1 MKSNNKIRLHFGAP
15 LVCTGMG
22 FFNKNFSTSF
32 LGAFFAL
39 SLLFIFSC
47 SKDEEALI
55 KYTLTIAKPKN
66 GTVTSEPK
74 GINCG
79 SKGSDCKAQVAD
91 GAKTKLIAEADEY
104 YTLGVWGGAC
114 RGSDKDKKICE
125 LTMNADKIVNK
136 IFNHTNEYTLTIDP
150 KPINGTVT
158 SSPPGINCGD
168 GNNDCNSSFDRDSEV
183 ILTARP
189 ATGYVPGSW
198 GKDCKKDTDAGAN
211 CILIMN
217 ADKTVSK
224 MFSIIRTLRVTRPD
238 NGTITSSIGNINCG
252 SGAGETA
259 CSFIFGHDSSVTL
272 TATAKTGYAAGAWG
286 DNCEDTDAGAD
297 CTLIMDTPKTV
308 SKTFS
313 ITQRTLT
320 IDPKPA
326 DGTITSNVGD
336 INCGESNAICNA
348 SLDYGTT
355 VILTATPAGGYLTGD
370 WGGDDCSGIGN
381 ICNLTMTTNK
391 TVSKLFTSTS
401 GHTDTDMDGVGDSVD
416 VDDNNNGLIEVHNL
430 DMFNNI
436 RHNPAGTSYK
446 MTSSGTDDQSGAPTD
461 ATVDCTT
468 DDDGDG
474 LYLCGYELVGDLDF
488 TIGASY
494 ESLSVTPD
502 WRPNDQADASGNA
515 ATPDNALN
523 PGFVGID
530 RFAGTFD
537 GNGYS
542 ISHLYSRDT
551 TDSNVSVGLFK
562 STTNAAAIRNL
573 RLIGAHLYGGTGND
587 NIGSLVGL
595 NRGRILASYATSTVH
610 GDAGL
615 DHVGGLVGRNEGNI
629 TASYTIGSTVHGD
642 AGLDRVGGL
651 VGKNIGSIIASYAT
665 ATTASTA
672 NVDGGSGT
680 DFIGGLVGAN
690 SERNNKGSIIA
701 SYTTANIDGGGGGG
715 IGGVLIGQDGVAGTS
730 GTIVASY
737 GFGSISNGGFP
748 IAAGAPPG
756 GATVNNLDLSSAGTE
771 WDDTARKTKGA
782 WDFGNTSQPPALK
795 YADYDGTSSS
805 NDVDYCALFPEKIS
819 GTNTTLICGTSL
831 LPGQGR

>member
-1 MKSNNKIRLHFGAP
+1 MKLNNKIRLHFVAP
-15 LVCTGMG
+15 SVCVDRSL
-22 FFNKNFSTSF
+22 FNKNSFYSF
-32 LGAFFAL
+32 LGAILAS
-39 SLLFIFSC
+39 SLLFVFSC
-47 SKDEEALI
+47 SKNESNSEGV
-55 KYTLTIAKPKN
+55 KHTLTIAKPKN

-91 GAKTKLIAEADEY
+91 GAKIKLIAEADEY

-125 LTMNADKIVNK
+125 LTMNADKIVSK

-150 KPINGTVT
+150 KPTNGTVT

-252 SGAGETA
+252 SGTGETA

-326 DGTITSNVGD
+326 DGAITSNVGD

-355 VILTATPAGGYLTGD
+355 VILRATPAGGYLTGD

-446 MTSSGTDDQSGAPTD
+446 MASSGTDDQSGAPTD

-515 ATPDNALN
+515 TTPDNALN

-542 ISHLYSRDT
+542 ISHLYSRGGGDR
-551 TDSNVSVGLFK
+551 GLFRNTT
-562 STTNAAAIRNL
+562 STASIRNL
-573 RLIGAHLYGGTGND
+573 GVVDANLYIDSGSNQSIGALVGWNQGSISASSATGGTTVNGGANND
-587 NIGSLVGL
+587 N
-595 NRGRILASYATSTVH
+595 
-610 GDAGL
+610 
-615 DHVGGLVGRNEGNI
+615 VGGLVGDNGGSI
-629 TASYTIGSTVHGD
+629 STSYTIGSTVHGN
-642 AGLDRVGGL
+642 GGSDRVGGL
-651 VGKNIGSIIASYAT
+651 VGKNTGSISASYAT
-665 ATTASTA
+665 VTAAGTA
-672 NVDGGSGT
+672 NVDGGSGPVP
-680 DFIGGLVGAN
+680 DIVGGLVGSN
-690 SERNNKGSIIA
+690 EGSILA
-701 SYTTANIDGGGGGG
+701 SYTTANVYGGGGGRSNIVG
-715 IGGVLIGQDGVAGTS
+715 ALAGRELYSITT

-737 GFGSISNGGFP
+737 GFGSTSNGSVR
-748 IAAGAPPG
+748 IRAGTPPG
-756 GATVNNLDLSSAGTE
+756 GATVNDLDLSSAGPE
-771 WDDTARKTKGA
+771 WNLAAKKTKDA
-782 WDFGNTSQPPALK
+782 WDFGTTSQAPALK
-795 YADYDGTSSS
+795 YADYDG
-805 NDVDYCALFPEKIS
+805 DMAGVDYCALFPVKIP
-819 GTNTTLICGTSL
+819 GTNDDLICGTSL
-831 LPGQGR
+831 LPRQGR